1 MADDIF
7 KPRGA
12 TKASEPSAG
21 GAVLR
26 QTPVF
31 GIVKDNIDPNRSGR
45 LQVYISDMGG
55 LDPDD
60 ADSWITVNYM
70 TPFYGL
76 TNPSGGNTGYGS
88 YLRNP
93 NSYGMWSAQPD
104 IGTTVIC
111 IFINGD
117 PNYGYWIGCV
127 PEPEA
132 LHMVPAIGSSELIV
146 ANAGEANSFGGAPKL
161 PVMNIN
167 IDNDSIADSSNFLR
181 EPKPVHSYIA
191 QSLSQQGLIRDTIR
205 GVISSSAQ
213 RETPSRVGWGVSTP
227 GRPIYEGGYTDETL
241 PKAAEDG
248 EPPEKLKLIG
258 RRGGHTFVMDDGDLA
273 GRDQLV
279 RLRTALGHQ
288 ILMSDDGQCLFII
301 HANGQSWIEMG
312 KEGTIDMYA
321 TNSVNI
327 RTQGDLN
334 LHADNDININAKKK
348 LNLTGETVKIAS
360 DKETEVRT
368 GTDFKQQTL
377 GKHTLKVTYGMSF
390 ESKGEASLVS
400 KNITYIN
407 GTKINLNTGN
417 ASLVPEEVKPFT
429 LTAHTDTVF
438 DESKGWAAAP
448 GKLLS
453 IVSRAPAHAPWAM
466 ANQGVDI
473 KVDNDAKSVFAAS
486 PSSSLSS
493 LNNGQTFPSNKV
505 SQAVLSTVPVTGQV
519 SKSLNTNATNALLGL
534 SSTLGAAYAPTAAS
548 TGSEVFYNTP
558 LQKWVP
564 AIGKMAQSPLQMEI
578 GGVLKPGSSQVID
591 KLINEGKTVE
601 QAFSNNLF
609 TGNPGAETLGQYINN
624 YSAQAAAQVNN
635 FQVAQQLLTESGLI
649 TGKESSG
656 VIGGAVLTAA
666 IKNPDQVASLAK
678 GLNSDASGTAFDI
691 NPNIPAF
698 AQGLVTDGNYA
709 TNFAETVSGGLSSI
723 ASSLSKLDTDISG
736 LNLVEAAK
744 GVAGS
749 AFNAIVNSFPTI
761 EPGIPQNLKTI
772 LEEAQ
777 ASNEVPEDSP
787 FFEDGLS
794 FNTLNPSTLASGLN
808 ALPGAER
815 AVSVLNNTGFTES
828 ISQIPTNIPTALKA
842 AIPGITGNVATIPSA
857 IRSITSNLNS
867 APAGLPGVG
876 PILNTL
882 QGAGKTLDSVVNS
895 ALSAANLPAGAAAE
909 LTSAISSLSSGGGI
923 QIKLPIVGFN
933 TVDRDSITTQITSI
947 LGSPKIPLPPYK
959 GNPATVGKT
968 SATAAL
974 DARLAKLKQ
983 GSEKTDEINQQV
995 VKIDE
1000 AKATWLNAVSDLP
1013 AGDPRINSLKQKY
1026 YDELDKLRRL
1036 QDQRDQYIA

>member
-70 TPFYGL
+70 TPFYGS

-111 IFINGD
+111 LFINGD

-132 LHMVPAIGSSELIV
+132 LHMVPAIGSSELII
-146 ANAGEANSFGGAPKL
+146 ANAGEADSFGGAPKL

-167 IDNDSIADSSNFLR
+167 VDNDSIADSSNFLR
-181 EPKPVHSYIA
+181 EPKPVHSYVA
-191 QSLSQQGLIRDTIR
+191 QSLSQQGLIRDSIR

-258 RRGGHTFVMDDGDLA
+258 RRGGHTLVMDDGDLA
-273 GRDQLV
+273 GRDQLI
-279 RLRTALGHQ
+279 RLRTSLGHQ

-301 HANGQSWIEMG
+301 HANGQSWVEMG

-348 LNLTGETVKIAS
+348 VNIAGETVKIS
-360 DKETEVRT
+360 SEKETEVRT
-368 GTDFKQQTL
+368 GTDFKHQTL

-390 ESKGEASLVS
+390 ESKGEASFVS
-400 KNITYIN
+400 KNIAYIN

-429 LTAHTDTVF
+429 LTAHTDTIF

-453 IVSRAPAHAPWAM
+453 IVSRAPAHSPWAM

-473 KVDNDAKSVFAAS
+473 KVDNDAKSVFPSS
-486 PSSSLSS
+486 PSSNLAS
-493 LNNGQTFPSNKV
+493 LNTGTAVPNPV
-505 SQAVLSTVPVTGQV
+505 SEAVLSTVPVVGQA
-519 SKSLNTNATNALLGL
+519 SKALNTNSTNALLGAAA
-534 SSTLGAAYAPTAAS
+534 TIGAKSAPLAAS
-548 TGSEVFYNTP
+548 VGSEVLYVP
-558 LQKWVP
+558 ELSKYVP
-564 AIGKMAQSPLQMEI
+564 AIGKMAQSPLQMEL

-591 KLINEGKTVE
+591 KLINEGKTVA
-601 QAFSNNLF
+601 QSFSNNLF
-609 TGNPGAETLGQYINN
+609 TGNPGAETLDQYVNN

-649 TGKESSG
+649 TGKESAG
-656 VIGGAVLTAA
+656 VLGGAILAST
-666 IKNPDQVASLAK
+666 IKNPDQIASLSK
-678 GLNSDASGTAFDI
+678 GLGAGVNSALQDI
-691 NPNIPAF
+691 NPAIQFTASS
-698 AQGLVTDGNYA
+698 LISDGKYA
-709 TNFAETVSGGLSSI
+709 TNLAETVSGGLSSI
-723 ASSLSKLDTDISG
+723 ASSLSKIDTEIPGLD
-736 LNLVEAAK
+736 LVEAAK

-749 AFNAIVNSFPTI
+749 AFNAIVNSFPKL

-772 LEEAQ
+772 LEESQ
-777 ASNEVPEDSP
+777 ESSEVPEDSP
-787 FFEDGLS
+787 FYSEGLS

-815 AVSVLNNTGFTES
+815 AVSVLTNTGFAES
-828 ISQIPTNIPTALKA
+828 IAQIPTNIPTALKA
-842 AIPGITGNVATIPSA
+842 TIPNITGNVNTIPGA
-857 IRSITSNLNS
+857 IKSITSNLNS
-867 APAGLPGVG
+867 LPSGLPGVG
-876 PILNTL
+876 SIINTL
-882 QGAGKTLDSVVNS
+882 QSTGKTLNSVVNS
-895 ALSAANLPAGAAAE
+895 ALSAAKLPAGAAAE
-909 LTSAISSLSSGGGI
+909 LTSAISSLASGGGVP
-923 QIKLPIVGFN
+923 IKLPVVGFN
-933 TVDRDSITTQITSI
+933 TVDRDSITTQITGI

-974 DARLAKLKQ
+974 DARLAKLRQ

-1000 AKATWLNAVSDLP
+1000 AKAAWLNAISDLP